1 MRLFAFLLL
10 IAIAGPVAAE
20 GTWTPDPR
28 DERQVAAG
36 EMLELIRS
44 VEGEEFD
51 AMFEL
56 AHAYVVFPALKRAG
70 LLLGWAQGRGVLV
83 EGGKFT
89 GYVRQRRFSLGFQ
102 FGYQKQGQIILF
114 RNAEILEQFKE
125 GGKQFTPQASAHAS
139 KNRRA
144 ADGSFH
150 PDVAVFSVTEKGLM
164 VEAAI
169 GGSGFKFIEPR

>member
-1 MRLFAFLLL
+1 MRITAILLL
-10 IAIAGPVAAE
+10 IAIAGPVGAE
-20 GTWTPDPR
+20 DTWTPDPG

-44 VEGEEFD
+44 MEGEAFES
-51 AMFEL
+51 MFESSY
-56 AHAYVVFPALKRAG
+56 AYVVFPALKRAG

-83 EGGKFT
+83 EDGKFA

-102 FGYQKQGQIILF
+102 FGYQKQGQVILF
-114 RNAEILEQFKE
+114 RDAEIVEQFKK
-125 GGKQFTPQASAHAS
+125 GGKQFTPQASAHAR

-169 GGSGFKFIEPR
+169 GGSGFKFIEPD